1 MFTASL
7 GIFLLGLLCAAA
19 GGFVGAAIG
28 GNFAFALTGFSVLF
42 AWGVNVTP
50 VGAHLGIDPTVAFNY
65 IAFGPFM
72 GPHVAFAGG
81 AAAAAY
87 AAHKRYIESGKDA
100 TSPLAGLGKVDVLL
114 VGAGFGM
121 LGYLI
126 QLGISKIPWLG
137 GHTDSV
143 ALTVLLSAIIA
154 RLAFGNS
161 AVGKASL
168 FNTEKLRTDKKAHG
182 GFMGKWD
189 TDEDNAWLKYQ
200 ETPAQFS
207 AIGIFFGLAAAGV
220 ALMLAINFPAM
231 AGNAATF
238 AFGISAIIILFLIIG
253 WDMPVQHHVTVSA
266 GLAAVLFFPILAGK
280 ADQGLA
286 YYATLKETGMDS
298 NAWLTAV
305 GAILVGAFFGW
316 VGALLAEVFQRLWYA
331 RGTTH
336 IDPPASS
343 IWLNTTL
350 IWIAAGLFGFAG
362 AWAA

>member
-7 GIFLLGLLCAAA
+7 GIFLVGLLAAAA

-28 GNFAFALTGFSVLF
+28 GNFAFALTGFCVLF
-42 AWGVNVTP
+42 AWGISTT
-50 VGAHLGIDPTVAFNY
+50 GIGEHIGIDPGAAFSY

-81 AAAAAY
+81 VAAAAY

-114 VGAGFGM
+114 VGSAFGV

-126 QLGISKIPWLG
+126 QIGISKISWFG

-143 ALTVLLSAIIA
+143 ALTVLISAIIV
-154 RLAFGNS
+154 RLAFGET
-161 AVGKASL
+161 AEGKASL
-168 FNTEKLRTDKKAHG
+168 FDTEKLRTDKKARG
-182 GFMGKWD
+182 GFLGKWD
-189 TDEDNAWLKYQ
+189 SDENNKWLPYQ

-220 ALMLAINFPAM
+220 ALMLAIHFPMM
-231 AGNAATF
+231 AANANTF
-238 AFGISAIIILFLIIG
+238 AFGISAVIILFLILG
-253 WDMPVQHHVTVSA
+253 WDMPVQHHVTVNA
-266 GLAAVLFFPILAGK
+266 GLAAVLFLPIIAGQAEQGFGYYLTLAKTPLGSS
-280 ADQGLA
+280 GWIHVLLA
-286 YYATLKETGMDS
+286 M
-298 NAWLTAV
+298 
-305 GAILVGAFFGW
+305 LVGAAFGW
-316 VGALLAEVFQRLWYA
+316 LGSMLAELFARLWYN

-343 IWLNTTL
+343 IWLNATL
-350 IWIAAGLFGFAG
+350 VWIAASIFGFAG
-362 AWAA
+362 GFN

>member
-7 GIFLLGLLCAAA
+7 GIFLLGLLAAAA

-28 GNFAFALTGFSVLF
+28 ANFAFALTGFCVLF
-42 AWGVNVTP
+42 AWGITTTGLDAVM
-50 VGAHLGIDPTVAFNY
+50 GIDPGVAFNY

-72 GPHVAFAGG
+72 GPHITFAAG

-87 AAHKRYIESGKDA
+87 AANKRYIESGKDA
-100 TSPLAGLGKVDVLL
+100 TSPLAGLGRPDVLL
-114 VGAGFGM
+114 IGSAFGV

-126 QLGISKIPWLG
+126 QIGISKLPWFG
-137 GHTDSV
+137 AHTDSV

-154 RLAFGNS
+154 RLLFGNT
-161 AVGKASL
+161 AEGKASL
-168 FNTEKLRTDKKAHG
+168 FNTERLRTAPKERG

-189 TDEDNAWLKYQ
+189 ASDDYRWLPYQ

-220 ALMLAINFPAM
+220 ALMLAIHFPAM
-231 AGNAATF
+231 AGNAPTF

-253 WDMPVQHHVTVSA
+253 WDMPVQHHVTVVA
-266 GLAAVLFFPILAGK
+266 GLASVLFFPILRGAG
-280 ADQGLA
+280 DQGFK
-286 YYATLKETGMDS
+286 YYANLGTMDS
-298 NAWLTAV
+298 NAWLAAV
-305 GAILVGAFFGW
+305 GAILIGALAGW
-316 VGALLAEVFQRLWYA
+316 VGAMFGQLFANLWYN

-343 IWLNTTL
+343 IWLTTTL
-350 IWIAAGLFGFAG
+350 VWIAATLAGFSS
-362 AWAA
+362 